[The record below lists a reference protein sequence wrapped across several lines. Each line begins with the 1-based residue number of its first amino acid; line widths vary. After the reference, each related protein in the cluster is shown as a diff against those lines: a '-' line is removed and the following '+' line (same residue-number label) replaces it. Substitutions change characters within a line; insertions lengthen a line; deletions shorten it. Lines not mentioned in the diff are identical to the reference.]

1 MLLSVALAATL
12 ADPSGAPAA
21 TAPDEDA
28 RAEIP
33 DLERVRYRDPTGKRE
48 IWLGAELGGIA
59 LPQSLG
65 LFSRRVWTVHG
76 APAWSVALLPWLA
89 IGGRHAV
96 VLYDAVNIRLR
107 AHDHQLELSART
119 LALRS
124 RPRRFVD
131 RVSIGVSTHAIKK
144 TRVDGLEFKPGGLND
159 IIVYAGY
166 GLSHDLGR
174 RWRLDWQVQGR
185 WAWVF
190 LDTQRHVRA
199 AVRGSVYLGRQH
211 RLAGELVGFYVNRDE
226 TQAGNPLPRNAVYG
240 QMSGEYTWMSRV
252 GVGPLLRMRL
262 LSSFR
267 SGEAPAYEIREEALN
282 ATYGEVIVGV
292 RGIWR

>member
-21 TAPDEDA
+21 AEPDESA
-28 RAEIP
+28 RADIP
-33 DLERVRYRDPTGKRE
+33 DLERVRYRDPKGKRE
-48 IWLGAELGGIA
+48 IWMGFEVGGVA

-76 APAWSVALLPWLA
+76 TPSWSVALLPWLA
-89 IGGRHAV
+89 LGGRHAV

-124 RPRRFVD
+124 KPRNFVD
-131 RVSIGVSTHAIKK
+131 RVSLGVSTHAIKK
-144 TRVDGLEFKPGGLND
+144 TTVDGLQVKPGGLND
-159 IIVYAGY
+159 TILHVGY

-190 LDTQRHVRA
+190 RDTQRHVRG
-199 AVRGSVYLGRQH
+199 AVRGSVYLARQH
-211 RLAGELVGFYVNRDE
+211 RLAGQLVGFYVNRDE
-226 TQAGNPLPRNAVYG
+226 NQAGNPLPRNAVYG
-240 QMSGEYTWMSRV
+240 QIAGEYSWMSRV
-252 GVGPLLRMRL
+252 GVGPLVRARL

-282 ATYGEVIVGV
+282 ATYGELIVGV